1 MSSLDED
8 DHAAIAKTYHSM
20 DENGDGRVS
29 MAEVK
34 RASKRI
40 GIDLSTDKLKQM
52 MRDVDKNG
60 DGYLDLSEFEKLIT
74 EYMKHDPND
83 IKTARKIFQAMDV
96 DKDGKVTT
104 SEIMKAMKVSKSD
117 ANDLLAEADSNKD
130 GKMSFDEFVK
140 VMKGQTG

>member
-74 EYMKHDPND
+74 EYMRNDPND